1 MSPATKRLML
11 IISLLFGTLRGAS
24 AEPAANPAEA
34 SSQEREAIL
43 AEAERLAPLQEE
55 GPEPANAPVPMDGEV
70 GIGLAQIL
78 DLALQ
83 HNPRIAVESAKAGE
97 SQMRALATGLLPNPE
112 VEAGVKELSR
122 EGSGPVIGV
131 HQELPVNGVLGL
143 ERRAAD
149 LESMADRAQFQRHI
163 QEVLA
168 EVERAYVEVLA
179 ARELAEIGRRGMSIA
194 EESLNLLSES
204 LKAGLV
210 SELPLRLA
218 QAEYANAKN
227 ASAIA
232 DQDLLLARHSLAG
245 LLAMEEK
252 SLPPVIGGLRDSFLS
267 QDSDE
272 ERADRRDLRAANLR
286 VQAAQSSTAAAQ
298 RARVPN
304 PVIGYER
311 EEAGSE
317 VEDSFTLALEIP
329 LLNNGRPAVRAHSA
343 REKAV
348 QAEKDALAKE
358 ILIEAQRAASEVEMR
373 RATVQIYEKEIHPSI
388 EQSLTAARAAFESG
402 TTDLSLLLQTQTRL
416 VEQERDYVRAVRD
429 LRNAEVSYRLALGAP
444 RN

>member
-1 MSPATKRLML
+1 M
-11 IISLLFGTLRGAS
+11 
-24 AEPAANPAEA
+24 
-34 SSQEREAIL
+34 
-43 AEAERLAPLQEE
+43 
-55 GPEPANAPVPMDGEV
+55 GEV

-112 VEAGVKELSR
+112 VEAGVKELNS

-131 HQELPVNGVLGL
+131 HQELPVNGALGF
-143 ERRAAD
+143 ERRAAN
-149 LESMADRAQFQRHI
+149 LESLADRAQFQRHI

-210 SELPLRLA
+210 SDLPYRLA

-232 DQDLLLARHSLAG
+232 DQDLLLARHHLAG
-245 LLAMEEK
+245 LLATEERA
-252 SLPPVIGGLRDSFLS
+252 LPPVIGDVHESFLS
-267 QDSDE
+267 HDFDE
-272 ERADRRDLRAANLR
+272 ERADRRDLRAADLR
-286 VQAAQSSTAAAQ
+286 VQAARSSTAALQ

-373 RATVQIYEKEIHPSI
+373 RATVQIYENEIHPSI

-416 VEQERDYVRAVRD
+416 IEQERDYVRAVRD
-429 LRNAEVSYRLALGAP
+429 LRNAEISYRLALGAP